1 MISDLAIRGR
11 SPVAVVGEAVLAP
24 PSLLPSCASSSPFDD
39 VVLRAMLAV
48 LPLLTIALSRFALRS
63 LLIWLMLM
71 RVEADRGDVITNDDA
86 RFFSRAA
93 AAASE
98 ADELRKPYSAPLY
111 RLLGDGDTITD
122 DGDDD
127 DDDDD
132 DEGECGSVP
141 LRLPPAP
148 ALAAAA
154 AAANDDDADRD
165 PSVYDLR
172 MPAPLA
178 PRPLPP
184 DADDEADALLVLAS
198 TGMSWSLRAAAAS
211 SAVPLMLLLL
221 RDIVD
226 DLRLKN
232 LAILCGCVYLL
243 WWGCG
248 WGSGVGRGCVAG
260 W

>member
-127 DDDDD
+127 DDDD
-132 DEGECGSVP
+132 EGECGSVP

-243 WWGCG
+243 WWG
-248 WGSGVGRGCVAG
+248 
-260 W
+260 